1 MTGSVVLL
9 AVVLITL
16 GCAIYLFQKV
26 TFVKA
31 FAMAIAAVCAS
42 AIALGFFT
50 TLSNSLVGF
59 SSDSELLTQWG
70 PLLCFVLLFIVAF
83 AVLQTIINLLTRR
96 PIDLGFWP
104 EHIGR
109 AACGAFLGFTLSR
122 VLLTAL
128 IMSFLP
134 GLQTSTLG
142 KYLGYKGVNPP
153 KQTQQN
159 PSASL
164 RKQEEG
170 DSSYKKREATPPKAS
185 RRTPERRKLSDT
197 SKSILGP
204 EFE

>member
-9 AVVLITL
+9 AVVLIIV
-16 GCAIYLFQKV
+16 GCAIYLFLKA

-42 AIALGFFT
+42 AIALGFFS

-59 SSDSELLTQWG
+59 SDDSELLAQWG

-83 AVLQTIINLLTRR
+83 AVLQTIINLLTRQ

-104 EHIGR
+104 ERIGR

-122 VLLTAL
+122 ILLAAL

-142 KYLGYKGVNPP
+142 KYLGYKGINPP
-153 KQTQQN
+153 KQTQQ
-159 PSASL
+159 
-164 RKQEEG
+164 KKTK
-170 DSSYKKREATPPKAS
+170 SSYKKREATPPKAS
-185 RRTPERRKLSDT
+185 RSTPKGRKLSDT

>member
-16 GCAIYLFQKV
+16 GCAIYLFLKV

-42 AIALGFFT
+42 AIALGFFS
-50 TLSNSLVGF
+50 TLSNILVGF
-59 SSDSELLTQWG
+59 SSDSELLAQWG

-83 AVLQTIINLLTRR
+83 AVLQTIINLLTRQ

-104 EHIGR
+104 ERIGR

-122 VLLTAL
+122 VLLAAL

-159 PSASL
+159 PPASS
-164 RKQEEG
+164 RKQEVVG
-170 DSSYKKREATPPKAS
+170 RSKKGEATPPKAS
-185 RRTPERRKLSDT
+185 QRTPERRKLSDT